1 LTIKLTQHVV
11 PIRPFPRGCLL
22 VLRKLAFP
30 QIAPP
35 AIPRSAHL
43 FLSVL
48 ARTPAGYSSRICSF
62 PTRKPATQPP
72 LLVPQGAVRACR
84 SSECQPIQLSKNLH
98 PEPVRAPS
106 ARGTATGGRGHC
118 RGFVF
123 SRLVGLTGSLA
134 RTRLPA
140 LPKLKNP
147 ASSAG
152 SNRQSLAASRVAR
165 LLSTLYS

>member
-1 LTIKLTQHVV
+1 MPLSSS
-11 PIRPFPRGCLL
+11 
-22 VLRKLAFP
+22 LRKLAFP

-62 PTRKPATQPP
+62 PTRKPATQSPV
-72 LLVPQGAVRACR
+72 LVPQGTVRACR

-106 ARGTATGGRGHC
+106 ARGTATGGCGTAEVL
-118 RGFVF
+118 FF
-123 SRLVGLTGSLA
+123 LVWWD
-134 RTRLPA
+134 LPA
-140 LPKLKNP
+140 RL
-147 ASSAG
+147 
-152 SNRQSLAASRVAR
+152 RELAFQ
-165 LLSTLYS
+165 LCLN

>member
-35 AIPRSAHL
+35 AISLVRTRIPKCARQDSGGLLEQNLQLSDSQTSA
-43 FLSVL
+43 
-48 ARTPAGYSSRICSF
+48 T
-62 PTRKPATQPP
+62 AT
-72 LLVPQGAVRACR
+72 GCAHCR

-106 ARGTATGGRGHC
+106 ARGTATGGYGTAEVL
-118 RGFVF
+118 FF
-123 SRLVGLTGSLA
+123 LVWWD
-134 RTRLPA
+134 LPA
-140 LPKLKNP
+140 RL
-147 ASSAG
+147 
-152 SNRQSLAASRVAR
+152 RELAFQHC
-165 LLSTLYS
+165 LN